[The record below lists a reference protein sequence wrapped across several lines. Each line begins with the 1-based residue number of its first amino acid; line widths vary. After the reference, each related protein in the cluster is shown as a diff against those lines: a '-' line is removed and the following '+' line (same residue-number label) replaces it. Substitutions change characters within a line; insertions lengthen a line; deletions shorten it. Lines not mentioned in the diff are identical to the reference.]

1 MEVKSNMAIMP
12 KGNEELGKMLK
23 RQRLLAGL
31 TLKELGTNSGV
42 SPSQMS
48 RIERGQCFPSVLT
61 LRKLGKT
68 LDLSESELFLMVG
81 YFLS

>member
-1 MEVKSNMAIMP
+1 MAIMP

-31 TLKELGTNSGV
+31 TLKELCTNSGV

-68 LDLSESELFLMVG
+68 LDLSESELFLLVG